1 MHYVKPRI
9 LNVEECDRLSFLPY
23 LFADDFMISELQ
35 VYALARKHVPEYC
48 GGRWHFI
55 RLPDGGGYMMPDDGR
70 VHLVNRENGFDRTV
84 SAEAAGIVLTMWAI
98 KRRGWVHRDCQNSAL
113 ARLFAVREAQLWEFI
128 EFHPECHHI
137 YDALE

>member
-48 GGRWHFI
+48 GVRWHFI
-55 RLPDGGGYMMPDDGR
+55 RLPDGGGYMMPDEGR

-84 SAEAAGIVLTMWAI
+84 SAEAAGIVLTMWRLSGVAGCI
-98 KRRGWVHRDCQNSAL
+98 VIAKI
-113 ARLFAVREAQLWEFI
+113 AR
-128 EFHPECHHI
+128 
-137 YDALE
+137 